1 MRVECDE
8 RGGFRVITLTGDLD
22 IESCTAVR
30 SALIDAI
37 DGIGERGRVIVDL
50 TALDFMD
57 STGLGLLVSAH
68 RRAAERGGELRFVQ
82 PSTSVQRLFH
92 VTGLDDVLAF
102 HPSAQAAADATQ
114 LLDTP

>member
-1 MRVECDE
+1 MMRVESHE
-8 RGGFRVITLTGDLD
+8 RGEFRVITLTGDLD
-22 IESCTAVR
+22 IETCTAVR
-30 SALIDAI
+30 TALIDAI
-37 DGIGERGRVIVDL
+37 DERGNVVVDL

-68 RRAAERGGELRFVQ
+68 RRAAEHGGELRFVQ

-102 HPSAQAAADATQ
+102 HPSAEAAADATQ

>member
-1 MRVECDE
+1 MRVECYE
-8 RGGFRVITLTGDLD
+8 HGGFRVVTLTGDLD

-37 DGIGERGRVIVDL
+37 DERGRVIIDL

-68 RRAAERGGELRFVQ
+68 RRATERGGELRFVQ

-92 VTGLDDVLAF
+92 MTGLDDVLAF
-102 HPSAQAAADATQ
+102 HSSAQAAVDAA
-114 LLDTP
+114 LLMDTP